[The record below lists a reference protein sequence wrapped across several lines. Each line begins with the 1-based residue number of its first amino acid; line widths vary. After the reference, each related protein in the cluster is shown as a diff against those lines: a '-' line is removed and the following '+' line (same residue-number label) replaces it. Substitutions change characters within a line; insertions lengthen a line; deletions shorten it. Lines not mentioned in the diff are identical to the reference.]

1 MSNTFMNTLVNET
14 NFMTTE
20 NGALVRKTTYNS
32 CLDLFALIGSV
43 RERVDGEIITL
54 FEKAYNEDQ
63 LTAMKILFYL
73 RDIRGGIGERNT
85 FRVIAKYMADAHTT
99 SMRKNLEFIPEFG
112 RWDDLYA
119 FIDTSLQNDAL
130 EIIKKQLSKDL
141 ESENPSLLAKWM
153 PSENTS
159 SSTTRRNATITRKYL
174 KMSPKTYRKTLTKL
188 RKKINIVETKLC
200 ENNYKDIEY
209 DKLPSG
215 AGLKYKDAFFRHD
228 EERYKQFIEDVSNGK
243 TKINSSTLFPYEL
256 VREAQLFKYLDY
268 TEKII
273 PYNGKR
279 TLLNEM
285 WKALPD
291 YIGDN
296 DEDCLAVVDVSG
308 SMSGTPM
315 QMAISLGLY
324 VAEKNKGAFKNHF
337 ITFSETPELI
347 EIIGDDLVG
356 KVDFMESSNWGYNTN
371 LEAVF
376 DLILNVAI
384 KNKLPQSQLPSR
396 LFIISDME
404 FDMAIQD
411 NSWVRHR
418 EKIDKETLFQTIAK
432 KYKDAGYEV
441 PTLVFWNA
449 TSRNDLIPAIEDD
462 GIKVQ
467 YVSGA
472 SPRTF
477 ELMLKNDTLTALDLM
492 FEAINVERYN
502 CITV

>member
-1 MSNTFMNTLVNET
+1 MLNELKKELNIT
-14 NFMTTE
+14 TTE

-32 CLDLFALIGSV
+32 CLDLFALVGSV
-43 RERVDGEIITL
+43 RNRESKEIITL

-99 SMRKNLEFIPEFG
+99 SMRKNLEFISEFG

-228 EERYKQFIEDVSNGK
+228 EERYKQFIEDVSTGK

-256 VREAQLFKYLDY
+256 VREAENFIYDCNNFE
-268 TEKII
+268 TIS
-273 PYNGKR
+273 YNDKR

-291 YIGDN
+291 YVGNN

-308 SMSGTPM
+308 SMRGTPM

-337 ITFSETPELI
+337 ITFSKTPELI
-347 EIIGDDLVG
+347 EIIGDDFVG
-356 KVDFMESSNWGYNTN
+356 KVEFIKSSNWGYNTN

-384 KNKLPQSQLPSR
+384 KNNLPQSQLPSR

-404 FDMAIQD
+404 FDDAIQD
-411 NSWVRHR
+411 SFWVTY
-418 EKIDKETLFQTIAK
+418 ENKIYKETLFQTIAK

-449 TSRNDLIPAIEDD
+449 NSRNDLIPAIEDD

-477 ELMLKNDTLTALDLM
+477 ELLLKNETLTALDLM

>member
-1 MSNTFMNTLVNET
+1 MLNELKKELNIT
-14 NFMTTE
+14 TTE

-32 CLDLFALIGSV
+32 CLDLFALVGSV

-85 FRVIAKYMADAHTT
+85 FRVIAKYMADAHTV

-112 RWDDLYA
+112 RWDDLYT

-141 ESENPSLLAKWM
+141 ESENPSLLAKWL

-228 EERYKQFIEDVSNGK
+228 EERYSQFIKDVSTGK

-256 VREAQLFKYLDY
+256 VRDAQSFICENYNCYNL
-268 TEKII
+268 
-273 PYNGKR
+273 PYNDKR
-279 TLLNEM
+279 ALLNEM

-296 DEDCLAVVDVSG
+296 DEDCLAVVDVSD
-308 SMSGTPM
+308 SMNGTPM

-324 VAEKNKGAFKNHF
+324 VAEKNKGVFKNHF

-384 KNKLPQSQLPSR
+384 KNKLPQSELPSR

-404 FDMAIQD
+404 FDRAIQD
-411 NSWVRHR
+411 NSWDRHR
-418 EKIDKETLFQTIAK
+418 ERTDKETLFQTIAK

-449 TSRNDLIPAIEDD
+449 YSRNDLIPAIEDD

-477 ELMLKNDTLTALDLM
+477 ELLLKNETLTALDLM

>member
-1 MSNTFMNTLVNET
+1 MLNELKKELNIT
-14 NFMTTE
+14 TTE

-32 CLDLFALIGSV
+32 CLDLFALVGSV
-43 RERVDGEIITL
+43 RNRESKEIITL

-85 FRVIAKYMADAHTT
+85 FRVIAKYMADTHTT
-99 SMRKNLEFIPEFG
+99 SMRKNLEFISEFG

-228 EERYKQFIEDVSNGK
+228 EERYSQFIEDVSNGK

-256 VREAQLFKYLDY
+256 VREAENFIYDCNNFE
-268 TEKII
+268 TIS
-273 PYNGKR
+273 YNDKR

-291 YIGDN
+291 YVGNN

-308 SMSGTPM
+308 SMRGTPM

-337 ITFSETPELI
+337 ITFSKTPELI
-347 EIIGDDLVG
+347 EIIGDDFVG
-356 KVDFMESSNWGYNTN
+356 KVEFIKSSNWGYNTN
-371 LEAVF
+371 LEVVF

-384 KNKLPQSQLPSR
+384 KNNLPQSQLPSR

-404 FDMAIQD
+404 FDDAIQD
-411 NSWVRHR
+411 SFWVTY
-418 EKIDKETLFQTIAK
+418 ENKIYKETLFQTIAK

-449 TSRNDLIPAIEDD
+449 NSRNDLIPAIEDD

-477 ELMLKNDTLTALDLM
+477 ELLLKNETLTALDLM

>member
-1 MSNTFMNTLVNET
+1 MLNELKKELNIT
-14 NFMTTE
+14 TTE

-32 CLDLFALIGSV
+32 CLDLFALVGSV
-43 RERVDGEIITL
+43 RNRESKEIITL

-85 FRVIAKYMADAHTT
+85 FRVIAKYMADTHTT

-188 RKKINIVETKLC
+188 RKKIDIVETKLC
-200 ENNYKDIEY
+200 KNDYKDIEY

-228 EERYKQFIEDVSNGK
+228 EERYSQFIEDVSTGK

-256 VREAQLFKYLDY
+256 VREAENFISEFWGNSQV
-268 TEKII
+268 T
-273 PYNGKR
+273 PRNKR
-279 TLLNEM
+279 ALLNEM

-291 YIGDN
+291 YIGNN
-296 DEDCLAVVDVSG
+296 DENCLAVVDVSG
-308 SMSGTPM
+308 SMRGTPM

-337 ITFSETPELI
+337 ITFSQNPELI
-347 EIIGDDLVG
+347 EIKNSDFVG
-356 KVDFMESSNWGYNTN
+356 KVEFIKSSNWGYNTN

-384 KNKLPQSQLPSR
+384 KNNLPQSQLPSR

-404 FDMAIQD
+404 IDDAIQD
-411 NSWVRHR
+411 MTWGIRKR
-418 EKIDKETLFQTIAK
+418 EIDKETLFQTIAK

-449 TSRNDLIPAIEDD
+449 NSKNDLIPAIEDD

-477 ELMLKNDTLTALDLM
+477 ELLLKNKTLTALDLM
-492 FEAINVERYN
+492 FEAINAERYN

>member
-1 MSNTFMNTLVNET
+1 MLNELKKELNIT
-14 NFMTTE
+14 TTE

-32 CLDLFALIGSV
+32 CLDLFALVGSV
-43 RERVDGEIITL
+43 RNRESKEIITL

-85 FRVIAKYMADAHTT
+85 FRVIAKYMANAHTT
-99 SMRKNLEFIPEFG
+99 SMRKNLEFISEFG

-228 EERYKQFIEDVSNGK
+228 EERYSQFIEDVSTGK

-256 VREAQLFKYLDY
+256 VREAENFIYDCNNFE
-268 TEKII
+268 TIS
-273 PYNGKR
+273 YNDKR

-291 YIGDN
+291 YVGNN

-308 SMSGTPM
+308 SMRGTPM

-337 ITFSETPELI
+337 ITFSKTPELI
-347 EIIGDDLVG
+347 EIIGDDFVG
-356 KVDFMESSNWGYNTN
+356 KVEFIKSSNWGYNTN

-384 KNKLPQSQLPSR
+384 KNNLPQSQLPSR

-404 FDMAIQD
+404 FDDAIQD
-411 NSWVRHR
+411 SFWVTY
-418 EKIDKETLFQTIAK
+418 ENKIYKETLFQTIAK

-449 TSRNDLIPAIEDD
+449 NSRNDLIPAIEDD

-477 ELMLKNDTLTALDLM
+477 ELLLKNETLTALDLM

>member
-1 MSNTFMNTLVNET
+1 MLNELKKELNIT
-14 NFMTTE
+14 TTE

-32 CLDLFALIGSV
+32 CLDLFALVGSV
-43 RERVDGEIITL
+43 RNRESKEIITL

-85 FRVIAKYMADAHTT
+85 FRVIAKYMANAHTT
-99 SMRKNLEFIPEFG
+99 SMRKNLEFISEFG
-112 RWDDLYA
+112 RWDDLYV

-228 EERYKQFIEDVSNGK
+228 EERYSQFIEDVSNGK

-256 VREAQLFKYLDY
+256 VREAENFIYDCNNFE
-268 TEKII
+268 TIS
-273 PYNGKR
+273 YNDKR

-291 YIGDN
+291 YVGNN

-308 SMSGTPM
+308 SMRGTPM

-337 ITFSETPELI
+337 ITFSKTPELI
-347 EIIGDDLVG
+347 EIIGDDFVG
-356 KVDFMESSNWGYNTN
+356 KVEFIKSSNWGYNTN

-384 KNKLPQSQLPSR
+384 KNNLPQSQLPSR

-404 FDMAIQD
+404 FDDAIQD
-411 NSWVRHR
+411 SFWVTY
-418 EKIDKETLFQTIAK
+418 ENKIYKETLFQTIAK

-449 TSRNDLIPAIEDD
+449 NSRNDLIPAIEDD

-477 ELMLKNDTLTALDLM
+477 ELLLKNETLTALDLM

>member
-1 MSNTFMNTLVNET
+1 MLNELKKELNIT
-14 NFMTTE
+14 TTE

-32 CLDLFALIGSV
+32 CLDLFALVGSV
-43 RERVDGEIITL
+43 RNRESKEIITL

-99 SMRKNLEFIPEFG
+99 SMRKNLEFISEFG

-159 SSTTRRNATITRKYL
+159 SSTTKRNATITRKYL

-188 RKKINIVETKLC
+188 RKKIDIVETKLC

-256 VREAQLFKYLDY
+256 VREAQSYICEYWDY
-268 TEKII
+268 NEKII
-273 PYNGKR
+273 PYNMKVAMVLGAGACVITGIFPNIVYSLTPFGTDGHPFTVDHVTQYVQLFAAATVAFIMYLEHMKPKEKITLDTDWFYRKPLNIAVEGLSYAFDSARIESGKMLKGAIEQGNIFLHNPR
-279 TLLNEM
+279 L
-285 WKALPD
+285 
-291 YIGDN
+291 IGEN
-296 DEDCLAVVDVSG
+296 LF
-308 SMSGTPM
+308 
-315 QMAISLGLY
+315 AIKSPE
-324 VAEKNKGAFKNHF
+324 EKNC
-337 ITFSETPELI
+337 I
-347 EIIGDDLVG
+347 EKDDVLQNSVG
-356 KVDFMESSNWGYNTN
+356 KLIGTN
-371 LEAVF
+371 F
-376 DLILNVAI
+376 I
-384 KNKLPQSQLPSR
+384 
-396 LFIISDME
+396 LFIVLIV
-404 FDMAIQD
+404 FAI
-411 NSWVRHR
+411 
-418 EKIDKETLFQTIAK
+418 
-432 KYKDAGYEV
+432 
-441 PTLVFWNA
+441 
-449 TSRNDLIPAIEDD
+449 
-462 GIKVQ
+462 IK
-467 YVSGA
+467 
-472 SPRTF
+472 
-477 ELMLKNDTLTALDLM
+477 
-492 FEAINVERYN
+492 
-502 CITV
+502 

>member
-1 MSNTFMNTLVNET
+1 MLNELKKELNIT
-14 NFMTTE
+14 TTE

-43 RERVDGEIITL
+43 RNRESKEIITL

-85 FRVIAKYMADAHTT
+85 FRIIAKYMADTHTT

-141 ESENPSLLAKWM
+141 ESENPSLLAKWL

-159 SSTTRRNATITRKYL
+159 SAITRRNATITRKYL

-188 RKKINIVETKLC
+188 RKKIDIVETKLC

-228 EERYKQFIEDVSNGK
+228 EERYSQFIEDVSTGK

-256 VREAQLFKYLDY
+256 VREAQSFICENYNCCTL
-268 TEKII
+268 
-273 PYNGKR
+273 PYNDKR
-279 TLLNEM
+279 ALLNEM

-308 SMSGTPM
+308 SMGGTPM

-356 KVDFMESSNWGYNTN
+356 KVDFMEDSGWGYNTN

-404 FDMAIQD
+404 FDRAIQD
-411 NSWVRHR
+411 NSWDRHR
-418 EKIDKETLFQTIAK
+418 REKTDKETLFQTIAK
-432 KYKDAGYEV
+432 KYAEAGYKV

-449 TSRNDLIPAIEDD
+449 NARHDLIPAIDEENEMR
-462 GIKVQ
+462 VQ

-477 ELMLKNDTLTALDLM
+477 ELLLKNETLTALDLM

>member
-1 MSNTFMNTLVNET
+1 MLNELKKELNIT
-14 NFMTTE
+14 TTE

-43 RERVDGEIITL
+43 RNRESKEIITL

-85 FRVIAKYMADAHTT
+85 FRVIAKYMAGAHTT
-99 SMRKNLEFIPEFG
+99 SMRKNLEFISEFG

-119 FIDTSLQNDAL
+119 FIDTSLQNDSL

-188 RKKINIVETKLC
+188 RKKIDIVETKLC

-228 EERYKQFIEDVSNGK
+228 KERYSQFIEDVSTGK

-256 VREAQLFKYLDY
+256 VREAENFIYYCNNFETIL
-268 TEKII
+268 
-273 PYNGKR
+273 YNDKR

-291 YIGDN
+291 YVGNN

-308 SMSGTPM
+308 SMGGTPM

-337 ITFSETPELI
+337 ITFSKTPELI
-347 EIIGDDLVG
+347 EIIGDDFVG
-356 KVDFMESSNWGYNTN
+356 KVEFIKSSNWGYNTN

-384 KNKLPQSQLPSR
+384 KNNLPQSQLPSR

-404 FDMAIQD
+404 FDDAIQD
-411 NSWVRHR
+411 SFWVTY
-418 EKIDKETLFQTIAK
+418 ENKIYKETLFQTIAK

-449 TSRNDLIPAIEDD
+449 NSRNDLIPAIEDD

-477 ELMLKNDTLTALDLM
+477 ELLLKNETLTALDLM

>member
-1 MSNTFMNTLVNET
+1 MLNELKKELNIT
-14 NFMTTE
+14 ATE

-32 CLDLFALIGSV
+32 CLDLFALVGSV
-43 RERVDGEIITL
+43 RNRESKEIITL

-85 FRVIAKYMADAHTT
+85 FRVIVKYMAGAHTT

-188 RKKINIVETKLC
+188 RKKIDIVETKLC

-228 EERYKQFIEDVSNGK
+228 EERYSQFIEDVSNGK

-256 VREAQLFKYLDY
+256 VREAQSYIFEYLDY
-268 TEKII
+268 NEKII
-273 PYNGKR
+273 PYNDKR

-291 YIGDN
+291 YVGNN
-296 DEDCLAVVDVSG
+296 DEDCLAVVDVSA
-308 SMSGTPM
+308 SMNGTPIL
-315 QMAISLGLY
+315 MAISLGLY

-337 ITFSETPELI
+337 ITFSETPELV

-396 LFIISDME
+396 LFIISDMA

-449 TSRNDLIPAIEDD
+449 NSRNDLIPAIEDD

-477 ELMLKNDTLTALDLM
+477 ELLLKNETLTALDLM

>member
-1 MSNTFMNTLVNET
+1 MLNELKKELNIT
-14 NFMTTE
+14 TTE

-32 CLDLFALIGSV
+32 CLDLFALVGSV
-43 RERVDGEIITL
+43 RNRESKEIITL

-99 SMRKNLEFIPEFG
+99 SMRKNLEFISEFG
-112 RWDDLYA
+112 RWDDLYV

-228 EERYKQFIEDVSNGK
+228 EERYKQFIEDVSTGK

-256 VREAQLFKYLDY
+256 VREAENFIYDCNNFE
-268 TEKII
+268 TIS
-273 PYNGKR
+273 YNDKR

-291 YIGDN
+291 YVGNN

-308 SMSGTPM
+308 SMRGTPM

-337 ITFSETPELI
+337 ITFSKTPELI
-347 EIIGDDLVG
+347 EIIGDDFVG
-356 KVDFMESSNWGYNTN
+356 KVEFIKSSNWGYNTN

-384 KNKLPQSQLPSR
+384 KNNLPQSQLPSR

-404 FDMAIQD
+404 FDDAIQD
-411 NSWVRHR
+411 SFWVTY
-418 EKIDKETLFQTIAK
+418 ENKIYKETLFQTIAK

-449 TSRNDLIPAIEDD
+449 NSRNDLIPAIEDD

-477 ELMLKNDTLTALDLM
+477 ELLLKNETLTALDLM

>member
-1 MSNTFMNTLVNET
+1 MLNELKKELNIT
-14 NFMTTE
+14 TTE

-141 ESENPSLLAKWM
+141 ESENPSLLTKWM

-188 RKKINIVETKLC
+188 RKKINIVETRLC

-215 AGLKYKDAFFRHD
+215 AGLKYKNAFFRHD
-228 EERYKQFIEDVSNGK
+228 GERYSQFIEDVSTGK

-256 VREAQLFKYLDY
+256 VREAQSYIYEYWDY
-268 TEKII
+268 NEKII
-273 PYNGKR
+273 PYNDKR

-291 YIGDN
+291 YVGNN

-308 SMSGTPM
+308 SMNGTPM

-347 EIIGDDLVG
+347 EIIGDDLVV

-384 KNKLPQSQLPSR
+384 KNNLPQSQLPSR

-411 NSWVRHR
+411 NSWDRHR
-418 EKIDKETLFQTIAK
+418 REKTDKETLFQTIAK
-432 KYKDAGYEV
+432 KYKNAGYEV

-449 TSRNDLIPAIEDD
+449 NSRNDLIPAIEDD

-477 ELMLKNDTLTALDLM
+477 ELLLKNETLTALDLM
-492 FEAINVERYN
+492 FKAINVERYN

>member
-1 MSNTFMNTLVNET
+1 MLNELKKELNIT
-14 NFMTTE
+14 TTE

-32 CLDLFALIGSV
+32 CLDLFALVGSV
-43 RERVDGEIITL
+43 RNRESKEIITL

-85 FRVIAKYMADAHTT
+85 FRVIAKYMADTHTT
-99 SMRKNLEFIPEFG
+99 SMRKNLEFISEFG

-228 EERYKQFIEDVSNGK
+228 EERYKQFIEDVSTGK

-256 VREAQLFKYLDY
+256 VREAENFIYDCNNFE
-268 TEKII
+268 TIS
-273 PYNGKR
+273 YNDKR

-291 YIGDN
+291 YVGNN

-308 SMSGTPM
+308 SMRGTPM

-337 ITFSETPELI
+337 ITFSKTPELI
-347 EIIGDDLVG
+347 EIIGDDFVG
-356 KVDFMESSNWGYNTN
+356 KVEFIKSSNWGYNTN

-384 KNKLPQSQLPSR
+384 KNNLPQSQLPSR

-404 FDMAIQD
+404 FDDAIQD
-411 NSWVRHR
+411 SFWVTY
-418 EKIDKETLFQTIAK
+418 ENKIYKETLFQTIAK

-449 TSRNDLIPAIEDD
+449 NSRNDLIPAIEDD

-477 ELMLKNDTLTALDLM
+477 ELLLKNETLTALDLM

>member
-1 MSNTFMNTLVNET
+1 MLNELKKELNIT
-14 NFMTTE
+14 TTE

-32 CLDLFALIGSV
+32 CLDLFALVGSV
-43 RERVDGEIITL
+43 RNRESKEIITL

-130 EIIKKQLSKDL
+130 EIIKEQLSKDL

-174 KMSPKTYRKTLTKL
+174 KISPKTYRKTLTKL
-188 RKKINIVETKLC
+188 RKKIDIVETKLC

-215 AGLKYKDAFFRHD
+215 AGLKYKSAFYRHD
-228 EERYKQFIEDVSNGK
+228 EDRYKQFIEDVSNGK
-243 TKINSSTLFPYEL
+243 IKINSNTLFPYEL
-256 VREAQLFKYLDY
+256 VRDAQSFICENYNL
-268 TEKII
+268 
-273 PYNGKR
+273 PYNDKR
-279 TLLNEM
+279 ALLNEM

-308 SMSGTPM
+308 SMSGTPI

-324 VAEKNKGAFKNHF
+324 VAEKNKGTFKNHF

-356 KVDFMESSNWGYNTN
+356 KVSFMKESNWGYNTN

-411 NSWVRHR
+411 MTWGIRKR
-418 EKIDKETLFQTIAK
+418 EDKSTLFQIITK

-449 TSRNDLIPAIEDD
+449 NSRNDLIPAIEDD

-477 ELMLKNDTLTALDLM
+477 ELLLKNETLTALDLM
-492 FEAINVERYN
+492 FGAINVERYN